1 MTAQEK
7 AIAEL
12 GGRLRAY
19 RLGKGLTPDDIAR
32 RTGISRAAIYRYE
45 AGQPMRVDAL
55 GKIAELLDVS
65 LTSLL
70 GVGSEYFS
78 SAVSF
83 FERMRQL
90 EAEADQ
96 ITVLFGPVSYLL
108 TTDAFDAILPEV
120 LHESV
125 PAEVADPEW
134 AVHCDRVIEI
144 LRSRKAAYRTRRPN
158 VVSLVSAGELE
169 QFLREGFVG
178 AHLPS
183 DDARA
188 ARRAVAQREVRNI
201 ATLLADPPMG
211 VQIGVIIDALP
222 GSSFQIIG
230 QGLSAQVL
238 VSPFRLG
245 TFANTRIGVAT
256 ITASEESVDLHRSVA
271 QDLWRRSL
279 KGQPA
284 ADVLGRLLKKYG
296 GR

>member
-1 MTAQEK
+1 MTSQEN
-7 AIAEL
+7 AIAAL

-19 RLGKGLTPDDIAR
+19 RLGKGLTPDEIAR

-45 AGQPMRVDAL
+45 AGQPMRVDSL
-55 GKIAELLDVS
+55 GKIAELLGVS

-90 EAEADQ
+90 EAEADH

-108 TTDAFDAILPEV
+108 TTDAFDAVLPDV
-120 LHESV
+120 LRESV
-125 PAEVADPEW
+125 PSEVADPERDT
-134 AVHCDRVIEI
+134 AHGTRVTEI
-144 LRSRKAAYRTRRPN
+144 LRSRKETYRQRRPN
-158 VVSLVSAGELE
+158 IVSLVSAGELE

-178 AHLPS
+178 AHLP
-183 DDARA
+183 DETTRA
-188 ARRAVAQREVRNI
+188 ERRAVARSEVENI

-222 GSSFQIIG
+222 GSSFQVIG
-230 QGLSAQVL
+230 QGPSAQVL

-256 ITASEESVDLHRSVA
+256 VTAAQESVDLHQSVA
-271 QDLWRRSL
+271 RDLWRRSL

-284 ADVLGRLLKKYG
+284 ADLLGELLAKYS
-296 GR
+296 

>member
-1 MTAQEK
+1 MTAQEN

-108 TTDAFDAILPEV
+108 TTDAFDAVLPEV

-125 PAEVADPEW
+125 PSEVADPEW

-144 LRSRKAAYRTRRPN
+144 LRTRKAAYRTRRPN

-178 AHLPS
+178 AHLPA
-183 DDARA
+183 DGARA

-256 ITASEESVDLHRSVA
+256 ITASEESVDLHQSVA

-279 KGQPA
+279 KGQGA
-284 ADVLGRLLKKYG
+284 ADVLGGLLKKYG
-296 GR
+296 G

>member
-1 MTAQEK
+1 MTSQEN
-7 AIAEL
+7 AIAAL

-19 RLGKGLTPDDIAR
+19 RLGKGLTPDEIAR

-45 AGQPMRVDAL
+45 AGQPMRVDSL
-55 GKIAELLDVS
+55 GKIAELLGVS

-90 EAEADQ
+90 EAEADH

-108 TTDAFDAILPEV
+108 TTDAFDAVLPDV
-120 LHESV
+120 LRESV
-125 PAEVADPEW
+125 PSEVADPERDT
-134 AVHCDRVIEI
+134 AHGTRVTEI
-144 LRSRKAAYRTRRPN
+144 LRSRKETYRQRRPN
-158 VVSLVSAGELE
+158 IVSLVSAGELE

-178 AHLPS
+178 AHLP
-183 DDARA
+183 DEATRA
-188 ARRAVAQREVRNI
+188 ERRAVARSEVENI

-222 GSSFQIIG
+222 GSSFQVIG
-230 QGLSAQVL
+230 QGPSAQVL

-256 ITASEESVDLHRSVA
+256 VTAAQESVDLHQSVA
-271 QDLWRRSL
+271 RDLWRRSL

-284 ADVLGRLLKKYG
+284 ADLLGELLAKYS
-296 GR
+296 

>member
-1 MTAQEK
+1 MASQENTIS
-7 AIAEL
+7 AL

-19 RLGKGLTPDDIAR
+19 RLGKGLTPDEIAH

-55 GKIAELLDVS
+55 EKIAELLGVS

-70 GVGSEYFS
+70 GVGSEYFA

-90 EAEADQ
+90 ESEADH

-108 TTDAFDAILPEV
+108 TTDAFDEVLPEV

-125 PAEVADPEW
+125 PSEVADPERD
-134 AVHCDRVIEI
+134 AAHCQRVTEI
-144 LRSRKAAYRTRRPN
+144 LRNRKETYRRRRPN
-158 VVSLVSAGELE
+158 IVSLVSAGELE

-178 AHLPS
+178 AHQP
-183 DDARA
+183 DTDARA
-188 ARRAVAQREVRNI
+188 ARRAVARSEVENI

-230 QGLSAQVL
+230 QGPSAQVL

-256 ITASEESVDLHRSVA
+256 VTAAEESVELHQQVA
-271 QDLWRRSL
+271 GDLWRRSL
-279 KGQPA
+279 KGQAA
-284 ADVLGRLLKKYG
+284 ADLLGDLLKKHA
-296 GR
+296 